1 MKPQLY
7 ALSALAVATGA
18 VSSAYAQGKAPT
30 PPDEDDRGTFTF
42 VWENDWFGDQDRNY
56 TNGLRLGW
64 VSGQQEPEGI
74 DRTLARLLTG
84 EEDTAKVRRGF
95 ALGHSIYTPR
105 DIGTEEFLP
114 DQHPYAGFLYGE
126 AGTLIETGN
135 SLDQIALRVGL
146 FGPSAGGE
154 WVQNEYHSLIG
165 AETAEGWDNQVRDEA
180 GVDIIFDRRYRA
192 LTTLGSSDFGAD
204 LIPNVG
210 ATLGTLNTNARAGL
224 TLRIGQDLKNDF
236 GPPRIRPSLAG
247 AGYFAPDDGF
257 SWYVFGGVEGRYV
270 AHDYILDGSLFRD
283 DVRTVD
289 SKDFVHDL
297 QAGLVVQWGGVHL
310 GLTYVER
317 SKQFEQ
323 QAKPQRYGA
332 VSWSFKY

>member
-1 MKPQLY
+1 MKSKLFSLSLL
-7 ALSALAVATGA
+7 ALMAGIPSIH
-18 VSSAYAQGKAPT
+18 AQDKDNNSPNA
-30 PPDEDDRGTFTF
+30 DDRGTFTF

-64 VSGQQEPEGI
+64 VSSQKAAKGI
-74 DRTLARLLTG
+74 DRALADFLTG
-84 EEDTAKVRRGF
+84 KPETARVRRGF
-95 ALGHSIYTPR
+95 ALGHSIFTPR
-105 DIGTEEFLP
+105 DIREEAFLP

-126 AGTLIETGN
+126 ATSVIETDN
-135 SLDQIALRVGL
+135 SLDQFAVRIGL
-146 FGPSAGGE
+146 VGPSAGGE
-154 WVQNEYHSLIG
+154 WVQNEFHSLIG
-165 AETAEGWDNQVRDEA
+165 ADKAEGWDNQVRDEA
-180 GVDIIFDRRYRA
+180 GVDLIFDRRYRA
-192 LTTLGSSDFGAD
+192 LAKFGSSDFGAD
-204 LIPNVG
+204 IIPNAG

-247 AGYFAPDDGF
+247 SGYFAPDDGF
-257 SWYVFGGVEGRYV
+257 SWYLFGGVEGRYV

-297 QAGLVVQWGGVHL
+297 QAGLVVQWGAVHL

-317 SKQFEQ
+317 SKQFEE